1 MSLLQ
6 SLLYGIIS
14 GFTEFLP
21 ISSRGHQLFF
31 KKLFG
36 TSASE
41 PLRDLLIHVALLLA
55 VIMCCGTY
63 IVRIRREKKSI
74 RLRRDRRIDKRMLY
88 DFRLIRTAIYSMV
101 AVLLLYKL
109 VSGISNS
116 LAVLSLVWTINGVI
130 LYIPDHL
137 PNGNKDGSKMSTLDS
152 ILLGVACGLSV
163 IPGLSRIGAGISL
176 TTARGAEK
184 TKAYNWILLISIPAL
199 IFWIIMDLFALISN
213 GFGAINFLV
222 FLGYFISSVSAFV
235 AAVAGIY
242 LMRFITVRASFST
255 FGLYCWGAAL
265 LSFILYLMT

>member
-1 MSLLQ
+1 MNLLQ

-14 GFTEFLP
+14 GFSEFLP
-21 ISSRGHQLFF
+21 ISSRGHQIFL

-41 PLRDLLIHVALLLA
+41 PIRDLMIHIALLLA

-63 IVRIRREKKSI
+63 IVRIRREMKTS
-74 RLRRDRRIDKRMLY
+74 RVRRSRRGDKRVLY
-88 DFRLIRTAIYSMV
+88 DFRLIRTAVYPML
-101 AVLLLYKL
+101 ALLLL
-109 VSGISNS
+109 HNFVSGLSDN
-116 LAVLSLVWTINGVI
+116 LALLALFWGINGVI

-152 ILLGVACGLSV
+152 ILLGITCGLSV
-163 IPGLSRIGAGISL
+163 IPGFSRIGAGISL

-184 TKAYNWILLISIPAL
+184 MKAYDWILLISIPAL
-199 IFWIIMDLFALISN
+199 IFWIIIDLFALIST

-222 FLGYFISSVSAFV
+222 FLGYFISSVSAFA

-242 LMRFITVRASFST
+242 LMRFMTVRASLSP

-265 LSFILYLMT
+265 LSFILYLIT